1 MSDNRTIEIQRRFLY
16 EVLASLDTPEKVES
30 FLADLCTDNEIDYMA
45 QRNECA
51 RLLLEGYT
59 YQQVV
64 GRVNISSATLS
75 RISRCVKRGNGGY
88 NILLAKILED
98 KKDD

>member
-1 MSDNRTIEIQRRFLY
+1 MSDNRTIEIQRAFLY
-16 EVLASLDTPEKVES
+16 EVLAALDTPEKIEA

-51 RLLLEGYT
+51 RLLMEGFT

-64 GRVNISSATLS
+64 ERVNISSATLS
-75 RISRCVKRGNGGY
+75 RISRCVKRGHGGY
-88 NILLAKILED
+88 NTLLASIIEE
-98 KKDD
+98 KKS